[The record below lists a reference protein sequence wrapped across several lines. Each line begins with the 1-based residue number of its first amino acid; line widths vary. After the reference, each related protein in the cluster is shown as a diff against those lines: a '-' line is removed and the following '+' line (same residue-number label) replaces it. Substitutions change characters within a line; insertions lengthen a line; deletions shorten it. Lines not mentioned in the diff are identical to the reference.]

1 MSQYT
6 LWCRQ
11 TWQENPRTD
20 WRLISLGK
28 SWIFDG
34 PWLQSHANCDSWHR
48 RVIQMST
55 MSSWRQVDADV
66 LCPSGSQEQIQ
77 YWLVGGLEHFYIF
90 PYIGNVIIPTDEHI
104 FQRGRYTTNQLNIS
118 PLIDDFTHIEWT
130 LVAQRRCQHRW
141 SRGIGGAL
149 WGSWNRCWN
158 PSYRAPCASWGSES
172 RWWCGTTGSI
182 TRMWLTS
189 PLISLMSSSFLKNH
203 AINSWKKLSL
213 SMPIKWFIVSFPA
226 GPHCKEFCILF
237 SAFHG
242 RNLRHRVLN

>member
-172 RWWCGTTGSI
+172 RPFEI
-182 TRMWLTS
+182 R
-189 PLISLMSSSFLKNH
+189 SSCCWRVP
-203 AINSWKKLSL
+203 WKGEGRGLSGRCVL
-213 SMPIKWFIVSFPA
+213 YIFYYIIL
-226 GPHCKEFCILF
+226 HICYIICILY
-237 SAFHG
+237 
-242 RNLRHRVLN
+242 